1 MESITTALH
10 LICSKPKFAD
20 AEAVEVGF
28 QPLDASTSSRD
39 TGKPARVRT
48 VIDALWRCYQIHI
61 LTSDFPNAI
70 DET

>member
-48 VIDALWRCYQIHI
+48 VIDVVMALLSNSH
-61 LTSDFPNAI
+61 LDV
-70 DET
+70 